1 MMKSII
7 WFSIF
12 LFYRFISVILL
23 ILSAFGNAVS
33 VLSAIITPFLNDGLP
48 LKFGVFSWMFKI
60 SVIFFRQFCIRVV
73 NIVYL

>member
-1 MMKSII
+1 MKSII
-7 WFSIF
+7 WFSMF
-12 LFYRFISVILL
+12 LIYRFISVILL
-23 ILSAFGNAVS
+23 FLSAVS

-73 NIVYL
+73 KIVYL